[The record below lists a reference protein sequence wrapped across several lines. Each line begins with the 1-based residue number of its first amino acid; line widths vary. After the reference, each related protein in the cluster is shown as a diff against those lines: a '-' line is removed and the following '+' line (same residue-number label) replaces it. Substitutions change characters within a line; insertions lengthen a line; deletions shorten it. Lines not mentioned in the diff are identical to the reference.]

1 MEHIQHISGTLQEHL
16 QNTYGIFMAMLN
28 KIINHFYT
36 ILDNFNQRLIFVP
49 SFHNLGGVSVLNLS
63 TFSFPIHFK

>member
-36 ILDNFNQRLIFVP
+36 ILLFDGLILAYASYFVNI
-49 SFHNLGGVSVLNLS
+49 FD
-63 TFSFPIHFK
+63 